1 MADKIKVIIKRPGEL
16 IGHKEVVDN
25 TLKALQELVG
35 GYIETLPIGGRN
47 VLICNDEGKIRNLE
61 PNIKIF
67 FGSDTVHGTV
77 VIAGEDGEEF
87 GDVRMGMNAWR
98 ILLRRWGN

>member
-1 MADKIKVIIKRPGEL
+1 MAGKIKVIVKRPDESV
-16 IGHKEVVDN
+16 GHKELVDN
-25 TLKALQELVG
+25 TLKALQGLVG
-35 GYIETLPIGGRN
+35 GYIETLPIGGKN
-47 VLICNDEGKIRNLE
+47 ILICNDEGKIRNME

-87 GDVRMGMNAWR
+87 GDVRMGLTAWGR
-98 ILLRRWGN
+98 LLKRWGN